1 MDTNEVS
8 AERDALVSEQSSLE
22 HQLTGRTTELTA
34 SSSGYFSEV
43 VDGYESILTPS
54 SLDEMTVEQFDKTVA
69 QKPSAENSNSL
80 GKIVKGFNWYLAA
93 KIPAE
98 QAERLQVG
106 QELTVNFTQ
115 ASMESKV
122 TVHSINHQGDSDTAL
137 LVMEGTEFS
146 SEMVSMREQPIEI
159 IIATYTGLKVPK
171 SAVRVQEQT
180 DSDGKTTQIPGV
192 FILSGSIQKFKMI
205 NELFE
210 ADDYYVVEQSA
221 TNSDM
226 LVERDQV
233 IVQGKNLQN
242 NMVVKELQERVKS
255 VIERVNNAAVQAG
268 RDPSEITLVAAT
280 KMNDAERVQAAI
292 EAGIRVCGENRVQE
306 LQEKYEQ
313 NAYDGADLQF
323 IGTLQ
328 TNKVKYLIGKVSLI
342 QSVGSVHLGE
352 AIAKE
357 AEKRGVCQDILLEV
371 NIGREAAKS
380 GLPPEEL
387 HDAIVKLSA
396 KKSLHIRGLMAI
408 PPVADEKTK
417 NSNYFTEM
425 RQVFIDILTKKYDN
439 VDMDYLSMGMTNDFE
454 TAIACGANMVRV
466 GTAIFG
472 KRPYQIVSP

>member
-1 MDTNEVS
+1 MT
-8 AERDALVSEQSSLE
+8 EQE
-22 HQLTGRTTELTA
+22 
-34 SSSGYFSEV
+34 
-43 VDGYESILTPS
+43 
-54 SLDEMTVEQFDKTVA
+54 K
-69 QKPSAENSNSL
+69 
-80 GKIVKGFNWYLAA
+80 
-93 KIPAE
+93 
-98 QAERLQVG
+98 
-106 QELTVNFTQ
+106 
-115 ASMESKV
+115 
-122 TVHSINHQGDSDTAL
+122 
-137 LVMEGTEFS
+137 
-146 SEMVSMREQPIEI
+146 
-159 IIATYTGLKVPK
+159 
-171 SAVRVQEQT
+171 
-180 DSDGKTTQIPGV
+180 
-192 FILSGSIQKFKMI
+192 
-205 NELFE
+205 
-210 ADDYYVVEQSA
+210 
-221 TNSDM
+221 
-226 LVERDQV
+226 
-233 IVQGKNLQN
+233 
-242 NMVVKELQERVKS
+242 KELQERVKS

-313 NAYDGADLQF
+313 DAYDGADLQF

-357 AEKRGVCQDILLEV
+357 AEKRGVCQV
-371 NIGREAAKS
+371 KNGRKAAKS
-380 GLPPEEL
+380 GKKKKKQKDE
-387 HDAIVKLSA
+387 IVKKKE